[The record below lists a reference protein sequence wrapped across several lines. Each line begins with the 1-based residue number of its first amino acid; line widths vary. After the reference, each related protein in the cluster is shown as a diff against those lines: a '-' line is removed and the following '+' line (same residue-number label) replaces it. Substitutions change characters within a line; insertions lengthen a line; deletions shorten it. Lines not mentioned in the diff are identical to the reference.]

1 MYNRLQLEHSF
12 LPTPQ
17 YRISQEDLITISEK
31 LNEELELLIQKIDDN

>member
-1 MYNRLQLEHSF
+1 MYNRLHLEHSF
-12 LPTPQ
+12 LPPPQ